1 MGTYSNNDCTEIA
14 LELAF
19 RSALEKS
26 QTGLIH
32 LFLVY
37 ASVQTWKNKNEP
49 FDRTK
54 PGVDELN
61 KSRIVIFEVAGS
73 EFLF

>member
-1 MGTYSNNDCTEIA
+1 MNIA
-14 LELAF
+14 IF
-19 RSALEKS
+19 GVCFGSGMEK
-26 QTGLIH
+26 Q
-32 LFLVY
+32 
-37 ASVQTWKNKNEP
+37 KNEP

-54 PGVDELN
+54 LGVDELN

>member
-1 MGTYSNNDCTEIA
+1 M
-14 LELAF
+14 
-19 RSALEKS
+19 EK
-26 QTGLIH
+26 Q
-32 LFLVY
+32 
-37 ASVQTWKNKNEP
+37 KNEP

-54 PGVDELN
+54 LGVDELN